1 MSSNERGALPTSGT
15 RPKVTPEVSPVKI
28 QSDQMIRLVVVV
40 VVAPTIGHMVLY
52 YIPTISTLICLTT

>member
-40 VVAPTIGHMVLY
+40 VAPTIGHMVLY

>member
-1 MSSNERGALPTSGT
+1 MRGALATAGT
-15 RPKVTPEVSPVKI
+15 GPKVTPEVSPVKI
-28 QSDQMIRLVVVV
+28 QSDQMIRLVV